1 MKELETER
9 YILRRP
15 KVEDAEQVYEKWG
28 KDNEEM
34 VEYKYHAPYKS
45 EKKTKMI
52 IEATLHETEEGIPCW
67 FIEKKET
74 REIVGYVKVTE
85 YSDKNKTAVIK
96 FYFLEG
102 WRLEGTPEE
111 VLTKIFEYLFNDRKF
126 ETVIA
131 DHYYMSESHTRD
143 LGRVLTNVGMTKEA
157 VLRNRKINSKGQK
170 VDRIIYS
177 ILKEEWENIA

>member
-1 MKELETER
+1 MTAAGFI
-9 YILRRP
+9 ILAQGPDVRSPDEGIRDKP
-15 KVEDAEQVYEKWG
+15 DKSKTRKAVRLNGIITHDAEV
-28 KDNEEM
+28 
-34 VEYKYHAPYKS
+34 
-45 EKKTKMI
+45 
-52 IEATLHETEEGIPCW
+52 HETEEGIPCW